1 MQHKIFSL
9 IAFSFEQCNS
19 FKLCIGS
26 NIFVLCKLNSAGW
39 LEKMLEHVF
48 ILDEMH
54 VALTNQIYIHLR
66 VKYKSTSHMRFIPEV
81 KVWQLD
87 AQARKI
93 TGESEAGWVK
103 VF

>member
-1 MQHKIFSL
+1 MNKGILSNY
-9 IAFSFEQCNS
+9 AFGQTFLFCVS
-19 FKLCIGS
+19 
-26 NIFVLCKLNSAGW
+26 KLNSSGW

-54 VALTNQIYIHLR
+54 VAFTNQIYEIQLR
-66 VKYKSTSHMRFIPEV
+66 VKTSTSNMRFIPEV

-93 TGESEAGWVK
+93 TGESEFG
-103 VF
+103 